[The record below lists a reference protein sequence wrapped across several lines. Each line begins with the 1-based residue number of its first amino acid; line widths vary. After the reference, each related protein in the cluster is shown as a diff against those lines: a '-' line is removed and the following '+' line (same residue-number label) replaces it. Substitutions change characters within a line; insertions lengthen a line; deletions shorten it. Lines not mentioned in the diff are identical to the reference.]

1 MTSTIC
7 QANLQSAAPPLGM
20 EVLEA
25 LPRSVL
31 GRASNLQSRL
41 LLLCEELLVNLPI
54 CKLHAA
60 QGIAANS

>member
-25 LPRSVL
+25 LPRSV
-31 GRASNLQSRL
+31 LQSRL